1 VSSKFAGIVGPFLF
15 GIVGQ
20 LTGTS
25 RISIVA
31 IVLFF
36 FIGGLVLTT
45 VDHSQ
50 GIKDALREE
59 EKERLRTG

>member
-1 VSSKFAGIVGPFLF
+1 
-15 GIVGQ
+15 
-20 LTGTS
+20 
-25 RISIVA
+25 VA

-50 GIKDALREE
+50 GIKAALREE
-59 EKERLRTG
+59 ENERIGTG

>member
-1 VSSKFAGIVGPFLF
+1 
-15 GIVGQ
+15 
-20 LTGTS
+20 
-25 RISIVA
+25 VA

-50 GIKDALREE
+50 GIKAALSEE
-59 EKERLRTG
+59 DKVRIETG